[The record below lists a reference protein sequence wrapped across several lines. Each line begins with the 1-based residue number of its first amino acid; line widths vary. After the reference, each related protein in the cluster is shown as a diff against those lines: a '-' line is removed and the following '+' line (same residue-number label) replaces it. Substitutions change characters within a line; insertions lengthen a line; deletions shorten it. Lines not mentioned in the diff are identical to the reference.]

1 MPSLLFAFARCLP
14 LRYCQRHLA
23 LEACLQMLGELFQL
37 KDAVWVPGNAGS
49 GANGTGIGRCPG
61 DWGER
66 VVEGRNWSMTEF
78 PGGAKGLQLGSTSV
92 VSAGGTQSRALCRSM
107 HCLGTVDVALRFPAS
122 AAIVPRR
129 KPVQPSRL
137 QPPLLR
143 RQLFLSSAGSAA
155 CLAAIAVQSRVV
167 VLALSTVDDHS
178 EQPQRHNFYV
188 DDHVYLIAD
197 DGLRFETVRLP
208 TLVRPSSN
216 SLLPHRFRPL
226 CRGHSLAV
234 LGQPRGGIRAHSP
247 TQFGPTLCCVL
258 SHCDNFPDA
267 SMSATIVL
275 PTLVMM
281 ACTAL
286 VVSRFIKP
294 QLGQSFSQRRKCVIR
309 LTVATTVSHLLLE
322 GPAALGYGFFALR
335 GASMPDQREWMCALT
350 AANNV
355 LSALNATIPFFLFFL
370 CSSQF
375 RRMFTVCIQTRT
387 FALGRSLKVSADD
400 VLSQCAAGNHRGPTP
415 SRKENERIERS
426 NRPRQLSFGGF
437 PVVEEEG
444 QDKVHTLLSTPR
456 VWSGGRGSE
465 TITPLL
471 MGAGGGDTLLNT
483 KTPPQQRACD
493 DGASNGAPEVPKRWY
508 PTEQRG
514 VVGAEG
520 RHRARST
527 YWTP

>member
-66 VVEGRNWSMTEF
+66 ASSLPVAHNREHFAGPCTALELWTLRFVF
-78 PGGAKGLQLGSTSV
+78 PLLQL
-92 VSAGGTQSRALCRSM
+92 L
-107 HCLGTVDVALRFPAS
+107 CLGGNLFNLLVYSLPYFGDNSFCRLLEVLHAWLPLQSNLEWLYWHSRPWMITVSNLNGTISTWMTMFISLQTMVCVLRPFAF
-122 AAIVPRR
+122 RR
-129 KPVQPSRL
+129 WCG
-137 QPPLLR
+137 R
-143 RQLFLSSAGSAA
+143 R
-155 CLAAIAVQSRVV
+155 
-167 VLALSTVDDHS
+167 
-178 EQPQRHNFYV
+178 
-188 DDHVYLIAD
+188 
-197 DGLRFETVRLP
+197 
-208 TLVRPSSN
+208 
-216 SLLPHRFRPL
+216 
-226 CRGHSLAV
+226 
-234 LGQPRGGIRAHSP
+234 
-247 TQFGPTLCCVL
+247 PTLCCLIGSVL
-258 SHCDNFPDA
+258 CAAGIHSLFLVSHEVVSVPTLQLNSAQPSAVCFRIVTTFRMRLYNAVWAPA
-267 SMSATIVL
+267 LERPYYLVQMSATIVL